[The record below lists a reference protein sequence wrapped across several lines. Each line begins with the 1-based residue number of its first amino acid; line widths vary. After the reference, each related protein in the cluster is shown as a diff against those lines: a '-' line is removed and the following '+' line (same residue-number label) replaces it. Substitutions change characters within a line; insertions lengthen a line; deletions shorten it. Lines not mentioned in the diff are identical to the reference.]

1 MTCEYCGGWTS
12 RPLIKL
18 DEIIG
23 EMKDRFGLDSINEVC
38 HKCHT
43 NFIKAQ
49 DSYLNKPKL
58 EPIRERKYT
67 KRKKVA

>member
-18 DEIIG
+18 DNIISEIKNRYSLNGI
-23 EMKDRFGLDSINEVC
+23 EEVC
-38 HKCHT
+38 HKCHDK
-43 NFIKAQ
+43 FLKAQ
-49 DSYLNKPKL
+49 DGFLNKPKL
-58 EPIRERKYT
+58 DPIKERKYT

>member
-12 RPLIKL
+12 RPLLQLNDIVPEIK
-18 DEIIG
+18 
-23 EMKDRFGLDSINEVC
+23 KRYGLHAIEEVC
-38 HKCHT
+38 HKCH
-43 NFIKAQ
+43 NKFMKAQ

-58 EPIRERKYT
+58 EPIKERKYT